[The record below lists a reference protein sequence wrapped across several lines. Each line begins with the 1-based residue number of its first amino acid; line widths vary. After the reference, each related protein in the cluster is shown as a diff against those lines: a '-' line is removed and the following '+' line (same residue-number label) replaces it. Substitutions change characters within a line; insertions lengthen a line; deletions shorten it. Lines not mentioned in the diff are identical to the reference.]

1 MGRSSK
7 TKQFGKKLLVTP
19 VKAKTGTG
27 KTTNDCLGKCMTKAE
42 AFHQAWQLGMKADF
56 SIVDEIYHSEYSSF
70 DRSIGIWVN
79 LDSDK
84 TIMTTISEYIIFGPY
99 RTIYEDS
106 NFLLVERY
114 ARATFSEDPQY
125 EFSVA
130 AVSYKDNKIITQ
142 ESLTEKLDYDPS
154 EDQNWNW
161 EDYE

>member
-1 MGRSSK
+1 
-7 TKQFGKKLLVTP
+7 
-19 VKAKTGTG
+19 
-27 KTTNDCLGKCMTKAE
+27 
-42 AFHQAWQLGMKADF
+42 MKADF
-56 SIVDEIYHSEYSSF
+56 SIVDEIYHPEYSSF

-84 TIMTTISEYIIFGPY
+84 TIMTTIREYIIFGPY

-154 EDQNWNW
+154 EGQDWNW

>member
-1 MGRSSK
+1 MSMKSIIQSIHLLIGQLESGSIWILI
-7 TKQFGKKLLVTP
+7 KL
-19 VKAKTGTG
+19 
-27 KTTNDCLGKCMTKAE
+27 
-42 AFHQAWQLGMKADF
+42 
-56 SIVDEIYHSEYSSF
+56 
-70 DRSIGIWVN
+70 
-79 LDSDK
+79 
-84 TIMTTISEYIIFGPY
+84 TTISEYIIFEPY
-99 RTIYEDS
+99 QTIYEDS

-154 EDQNWNW
+154 EGQNWNW